1 MEIEFSQLNLLLLI
15 FVRMSA
21 MILLNPLFS
30 KRHVPAQVKIGLALI
45 LSLLMSSV
53 TDAASV
59 TYDSGSDIVFAMI
72 REVFVGYVCGFVF
85 QIYYY
90 LLFFAGDLMDLQFGL
105 SMAKVFDPSTS
116 IQMSVSSNL
125 LSLLMV
131 LYIFATDS
139 HLLMIKIFAT
149 SFQIIPVGAASLSL
163 GISGFVLDL
172 MIDGFVLALKLALP
186 FIAAE
191 FTIDASMG
199 ILMKIIPQ
207 IHVFVINIQM
217 KLLLG
222 ILLLLL
228 FAHPISGFID
238 HYMADMFLSMEKA
251 LYQLAAY

>member
-1 MEIEFSQLNLLLLI
+1 MEIEFYQLNLLLLI

-30 KRHVPAQVKIGLALI
+30 KRHVPTQVKIGLVLL
-45 LSLLMSSV
+45 LSLLLSTVTDGSSV
-53 TDAASV
+53 AHDTDLE
-59 TYDSGSDIVFAMI
+59 ILWAMI
-72 REVFVGYVCGFVF
+72 REVFVGYVCGFIF

-90 LLFFAGDLMDLQFGL
+90 MLFFAGDLMDMQFGM
-105 SMAKVFDPSTS
+105 SMAKVFDPSTN

-125 LSLLMV
+125 LSLLLA

-149 SFQIIPVGAASLSL
+149 SFQIIPLGAATWPSN
-163 GISGFVLDL
+163 ISAFILDL
-172 MIDGFVLALKLALP
+172 FMNVFVLALKLALP

-191 FTIDASMG
+191 FTVDASMG

-207 IHVFVINIQM
+207 IHVFVINIQA

-222 ILLLLL
+222 ILLLLV

-238 HYMADMFLSMEKA
+238 HYMAEMFINMEKA
-251 LYQLAAY
+251 LYQLAAQ